1 MPDTCSNLQGR
12 MDMHNQLFFSVYQFS
27 EFLPYAVLGYLPF
40 FKENLLISKKKLCV
54 LIASIMIIQFFFNLY
69 IPLSIF
75 PVVNLSFY
83 IFLIIY
89 LVIYY
94 RTIKIYGPILLFVF
108 FTIANYAGIVTGI
121 SHALDLYF
129 FPSIQRDNNRY
140 SLSVVLINQMII
152 AASIPFIHIINKKS
166 VSLMYQNRID
176 RKIWNS
182 LWVIPFTLDFI
193 LVIFEVVFQDESIK
207 IWQTIGILLSMALGS
222 ILVYNA
228 IASMFLQIEE
238 NSLLK
243 EKVKTANVQ
252 LTLEK
257 KSYINLRKYM
267 DEIRKARHD
276 LRHHLSVIETYL
288 EEKNVDAL
296 KTYLSDYKNS
306 LPKDIQLIFCDNY
319 AVNAIVT
326 HFVSMAKQE
335 GISASAQL
343 QIPQDLGIPDSDLC
357 VIFGNCLEN
366 AFEACQRMDHGERY
380 IRLSSMPQG
389 HSLAVNICNS
399 FNGII
404 RKEGDAILS
413 SKRINEEGIGI
424 SSVQTVCK
432 KYNGIFNFSHSE
444 NKFYTSI
451 VLFFP

>member
-1 MPDTCSNLQGR
+1 MPNTCSSLQGR
-12 MDMHNQLFFSVYQFS
+12 MHMHNQLIFSVYQFS

-54 LIASIMIIQFFFNLY
+54 LIASIMVIQFFFNLY

-75 PVVNLSFY
+75 PVVNFSFY
-83 IFLIIY
+83 IFLIVY

-94 RTIKIYGPILLFVF
+94 RTIKIYGPVLLFVF
-108 FTIANYAGIVTGI
+108 FTVANYAGIVTGI

-129 FPSIQRDNNRY
+129 FPSIQRDSNRY
-140 SLSVVLINQMII
+140 SLSVVLINQAII
-152 AASIPFIHIINKKS
+152 AASIPFVYQICKK
-166 VSLMYQNRID
+166 LIPRMYQKRINC
-176 RKIWNS
+176 KVWNS
-182 LWVIPFTLDFI
+182 LWVIPFTLVFI

-207 IWQTIGILLSMALGS
+207 TWQTVGILLSIGFGS

-228 IASMFLQIEE
+228 IASMFFQMEE

-243 EKVKTANVQ
+243 EKVKAANVQ

-257 KSYINLRKYM
+257 KSYINLRKHM

-288 EEKNVDAL
+288 EEKNIDAL
-296 KTYLSDYKNS
+296 KIYLSDYKNS
-306 LPKDIQLIFCDNY
+306 LPSDIQLTFCDNY

-335 GISASAQL
+335 GISTSAQL
-343 QIPQDLGIPDSDLC
+343 QIPQNLSIPDSDLC

-380 IRLSSMPQG
+380 IRLSSVLKG

-404 RKEGDAILS
+404 RQEYGAVLS

-432 KYNGIFNFSHSE
+432 KYNGVFDFSYDT
-444 NKFYTSI
+444 NKFHTSI
-451 VLFFP
+451 VLFFS